1 MKNNSIKYNIL
12 INFFIAIS
20 MSIILTLVG
29 VFLVIMVIHILCQGI
44 YMKFI
49 NYYNTNS
56 LVMLGFSIGIFVVFI
71 VLMCLIFIKRM
82 NKTTDYIEEIS
93 HNLNIISNG
102 NMDINI
108 PIRTKNELGT
118 LALDVNKMAYCIKE
132 LMKKERVWEKQKN
145 NLITNLSHD
154 LRTPLTSVVG
164 FLELIEKGNYKNN
177 DELQHYC
184 EVSLSK
190 SKELKSSVEQLF
202 EFTRIS
208 NGDVNLNKSNIYL
221 QQLIEQATIGFIPS
235 FENAGMKY
243 KISSKDVGLTIN
255 GDAILLVRAFE
266 NIISNAIKYG
276 SEGKYLDVNI
286 EKENNMV
293 VVRFVNYGDIIE
305 EENLKNLFQRL
316 YRVEKHCNKKEGT
329 GLGLAIVK
337 TIVELHNGNIEVTS
351 SKEKTE
357 FKIKL
362 PFN

>member
-1 MKNNSIKYNIL
+1 
-12 INFFIAIS
+12 
-20 MSIILTLVG
+20 
-29 VFLVIMVIHILCQGI
+29 
-44 YMKFI
+44 
-49 NYYNTNS
+49 
-56 LVMLGFSIGIFVVFI
+56 
-71 VLMCLIFIKRM
+71 M

-93 HNLNIISNG
+93 HNLNIISKG

-108 PIRTKNELGT
+108 PIRTKTELGN
-118 LALDVNKMAYCIKE
+118 LASNVNKMACSIKE
-132 LMKKERVWEKQKN
+132 LMKKEKVWEKQKN

-154 LRTPLTSVVG
+154 LRTPLTSVIG

-177 DELQHYC
+177 DELHHYC

-190 SKELKSSVEQLF
+190 AKELKSSVEQLF

-208 NGDVNLNKSNIYL
+208 NGDINLNKSNIYL

-235 FENAGMKY
+235 FEEAGMEY

-337 TIVELHNGNIEVTS
+337 TIVELHNGNIEVAS
-351 SKEKTE
+351 SKERTE

>member
-1 MKNNSIKYNIL
+1 
-12 INFFIAIS
+12 

-29 VFLVIMVIHILCQGI
+29 VFLVIMWLHIFCRGL

-49 NYYNTNS
+49 SAYNTNS
-56 LVMLGFSIGIFVVFI
+56 LVMIGFIIGIFVVFI

-82 NKTTDYIEEIS
+82 NKITNYIEEIS

-108 PIRTKNELGT
+108 PIITKNELGN
-118 LALDVNKMAYCIKE
+118 LASNVNKMACSIKE

-154 LRTPLTSVVG
+154 LRTPLTSVIG

-177 DELQHYC
+177 DELHHYC

-190 SKELKSSVEQLF
+190 AKELKSSVEQLF

-208 NGDVNLNKSNIYL
+208 NGDINLNKSNIYL

-235 FENAGMKY
+235 FEQAGMEY

-305 EENLKNLFQRL
+305 EENFKNLFQRL

-337 TIVELHNGNIEVTS
+337 TIVELHNGNIEVAS
-351 SKEKTE
+351 SKERTE